1 MNLTGRSRLPAG
13 THASPPDLTIIA
25 PCYNED
31 AIVERFYAELVR
43 ALDPVDA
50 AWRVYFVDDG
60 STDATLG
67 RLNGLA
73 ESDSR
78 IRVYSLSRHFGHQI
92 ALSAGLDVSLGSAV
106 VMMDADLQHPP
117 SVIPQMIAL
126 WRGGYDV
133 VSAVREDTEGA
144 TWLKRATAD
153 VFYWLINRFG
163 ETAIV
168 PGAADFC
175 LLSVRAHA
183 AVCAMPERHRFLRG
197 MVSWIGFNRT
207 YVPFQ
212 APRRVAGQSKYTALK
227 MFGLALDALFSFS
240 AAPMRMATRLGV
252 ALLVPG
258 TLYFLYILARYV
270 AMDDFVR
277 GWGSLI
283 GMLMIVGGI
292 QLIFIGMVGEYLARI
307 FEESKRRPLYF
318 FKQNPDDVED

>member
-1 MNLTGRSRLPAG
+1 LAVET
-13 THASPPDLTIIA
+13 TASAADITIVA
-25 PCYNED
+25 PCYNEA
-31 AIVERFYAELVR
+31 AIIERFYAELVR
-43 ALDPVDA
+43 ALDGVDA
-50 AWRVYFVDDG
+50 SWRVCFIDDG
-60 STDATLG
+60 STDSTLE

-73 ESDSR
+73 KSDR
-78 IRVYSLSRHFGHQI
+78 RVRVYSLSRNFGHQI

-117 SVIPQMIAL
+117 AIIPQMVAL
-126 WRGGYDV
+126 WRSGSDV

-144 TWLKRATAD
+144 TWFKRATAGA
-153 VFYWLINRFG
+153 FYRLINRFG
-163 ETAIV
+163 ETSIV

-175 LLSVRAHA
+175 LLSARAHA

-197 MVSWIGFNRT
+197 MVSWIGFDRT

-212 APRRVAGQSKYTALK
+212 APRRPAGQSKYTTLK
-227 MFGLALDALFSFS
+227 MFGL
-240 AAPMRMATRLGV
+240 

-258 TLYFLYILARYV
+258 TLYFAYILARYI

-283 GMLMIVGGI
+283 GMLMIIGGI
-292 QLIFIGMVGEYLARI
+292 QLVFTGMVGEYLARI

-318 FKQNPDDVED
+318 FKQTPDDVDE